1 MTAIREKVILAG
13 DDAQLVPL
21 FERLRAGDLAEV
33 VALGSADPASLT
45 AILAAVGGLPLISP
59 TGTEASPPA
68 DLWICSA
75 DWQVRAGQA
84 PCLDFEAASTHWPPA
99 GSAGLR
105 APAANAAAAP
115 PAVPAAPD
123 PALRDQAATAL
134 AGAPFAAFAREL
146 QREIQRS
153 QRYHLGFTLS
163 ILRIVDAAGQ
173 ALPERA
179 FLLEPLRSLPAR
191 VGRACDSW
199 GLSREGYLLHLAP
212 ETLEQASALR
222 RRLEA
227 AMLEAMVAQPGGPWR
242 VETGQARFPR
252 DGEQGKV
259 LVDLALQRLL
269 RRLAHGEADS

>member
-1 MTAIREKVILAG
+1 MTAIRETVILAG
-13 DDAQLVPL
+13 EDAQLVPL
-21 FERLRAGDLAEV
+21 FERLRAGGLAEV
-33 VALGSADPASLT
+33 VGLGSADPASLT
-45 AILAAVGGLPLISP
+45 AILAAVGGLPLLSP
-59 TGTEASPPA
+59 TGTEAAPPA

-75 DWQVRAGQA
+75 DWRARAGQA
-84 PCLDFEAASTHWPPA
+84 RCLDFEAAATHWPA
-99 GSAGLR
+99 GGSAVLR
-105 APAANAAAAP
+105 APAATAAAAP
-115 PAVPAAPD
+115 PAAPPAPD
-123 PALRDQAATAL
+123 PALHDQAATAL

-252 DGEQGKV
+252 DGEQGKA

>member
-1 MTAIREKVILAG
+1 MTAKRERVILAG
-13 DDAQLVPL
+13 ADAQLVPL
-21 FERLRAGDLAEV
+21 FERLRAGGLAEV
-33 VALGSADPASLT
+33 VALGSEDPASL
-45 AILAAVGGLPLISP
+45 AGILAAVGGLPFISP
-59 TGTEASPPA
+59 KGAEPLPAA
-68 DLWICSA
+68 DLWVCSPA
-75 DWQVRAGQA
+75 WHARAEPGL
-84 PCLDFEAASTHWPPA
+84 CLDFETAASRWPGGGA
-99 GSAGLR
+99 GPT
-105 APAANAAAAP
+105 PAAAEPPPPAAP
-115 PAVPAAPD
+115 PPV
-123 PALRDQAATAL
+123 ALREQATAAL
-134 AGAPFAAFAREL
+134 VGAPFTAFAREL

-179 FLLEPLRSLPAR
+179 FQIEPLRGVPGR

-227 AMLEAMVAQPGGPWR
+227 ALLEAMAGEPGGPWR

-252 DGEQGKV
+252 DGEQGKA
-259 LVDLALQRLL
+259 LVDIALQRLL
-269 RRLAHGEADS
+269 RRLALGEADS